1 MRRYGALFVCLVGCN
16 TRIPSQV
23 DAGPTEPSPNASI
36 LPAPLAT
43 GLEQAQP
50 GPRDAAVVDA
60 DADVEPIAPEWQRE
74 DRAASGDTSEPHD
87 LTGLVLAARF
97 RWPDVAPPPRLP
109 EASSEGIQR
118 VAEKTRFGVSVELG
132 TSGRMR
138 FVFASPSFLLPEGTE
153 LRARV
158 EGLGHALVWPNQR
171 RYVIVQPGALR
182 AVLNERR
189 TDMEP
194 VTRAKAAVS
203 GEGQLLGFVT
213 EKNRFTTSFGRLDL
227 EQARVPGAGTG
238 GVLLCRLLLE
248 IAGIHPDAPSCAV
261 ELVPVRAE
269 YAWASTGR
277 LAFEVASVQRSAA
290 LGAPELAFPPGTAE
304 HRVGE
309 LPESTRAMLV
319 GQTELRGLRN
329 KALAVGE
336 GRDAGAPKEGLLA
349 VNGGDLAG
357 YILVDGVPVAHLEPK
372 SSDVLLD
379 LVSGSYSLQARD
391 FLATEIT
398 VPTVVSVPARFV
410 VGEAP
415 KSEP

>member
-1 MRRYGALFVCLVGCN
+1 
-16 TRIPSQV
+16 
-23 DAGPTEPSPNASI
+23 
-36 LPAPLAT
+36 
-43 GLEQAQP
+43 
-50 GPRDAAVVDA
+50 
-60 DADVEPIAPEWQRE
+60 
-74 DRAASGDTSEPHD
+74 
-87 LTGLVLAARF
+87 
-97 RWPDVAPPPRLP
+97 
-109 EASSEGIQR
+109 
-118 VAEKTRFGVSVELG
+118 
-132 TSGRMR
+132 
-138 FVFASPSFLLPEGTE
+138 
-153 LRARV
+153 
-158 EGLGHALVWPNQR
+158 
-171 RYVIVQPGALR
+171 
-182 AVLNERR
+182 
-189 TDMEP
+189 
-194 VTRAKAAVS
+194 
-203 GEGQLLGFVT
+203 
-213 EKNRFTTSFGRLDL
+213 
-227 EQARVPGAGTG
+227 
-238 GVLLCRLLLE
+238 
-248 IAGIHPDAPSCAV
+248 
-261 ELVPVRAE
+261 VRAE

-290 LGAPELAFPPGTAE
+290 LGAPEQSFPPGTAE

-319 GQTELRGLRN
+319 GQTELRGMRN

-398 VPTVVSVPARFV
+398 VPSVVSVPARFV